1 MDSSALKNRLLKE
14 TALLAVLGFIGLA
27 VLPLCVYLVGQAVF
41 GEYGNGGFSG
51 FFGELHRKLRGG
63 EPSAWFLLFSPYL
76 LWQLLRLTLWA
87 SRQFGRKV
95 GEPEVNGR
103 EVPGKL

>member
-1 MDSSALKNRLLKE
+1 VQSSALKKRLLKE

-27 VLPLCVYLVGQAVF
+27 VLPLCIYFVGQAVF

-51 FFGELHRKLRGG
+51 FFGELHRKLREG
-63 EPSAWFLLFSPYL
+63 EPSVWFLLFSPYL

-87 SRQFGRKV
+87 SRQFGRHV
-95 GEPEVNGR
+95 VDEPNAGR
-103 EVPGKL
+103 EAPGKL